1 MVRDGAA
8 NPARR
13 LELRK
18 TRVFGDIDAKS

>member
-13 LELRK
+13 LKLRK